1 MKLRKL
7 AVWVPL
13 VVGGAF
19 ASGQAMAAGFALQN
33 QNGAGTGNAFA
44 GAAAAAEDAST
55 VFFNPAGMLL
65 LPQGHNLT
73 VGLTVID
80 RQVDF
85 SDRGTAAVP
94 TFALGRDGG
103 DGGGAAVVPVGYW
116 SYSISPT
123 LAVGIGV
130 GPTFGN
136 KTEFDKDFVGRFSGY
151 FAEIKQINVN
161 PSIAYR
167 VNETVS
173 LGFGI
178 NVAKNETEFRQMAIL
193 GAGTEREAHLKGD
206 DVGIGWNAGALF
218 QIDPATRIG
227 LTYRS
232 KIKFDLEGK
241 QTIPGVL
248 NAKIEA
254 ELETPDTASLALH
267 RQVNERW
274 ELLADLTWT
283 GWSSIEEIRVEGGT
297 APVLDYNFKDTW
309 RVGLGAGYRV
319 NDKWKLRFGVAW
331 DEAPVRSAAD
341 RTMTLPD
348 SDRTWLAVGAR
359 YTLNRNASVDL
370 GYAHIFFKDAPTE
383 RVAAI
388 PTALGGTQTI
398 HGKFEVSADLF
409 SVQYNHNF

>member
-7 AVWVPL
+7 AVWIPL
-13 VVGGAF
+13 VASGAF
-19 ASGQAMAAGFALQN
+19 VSGHAMAAGFALQN

-65 LPQGHNLT
+65 LPQGHNVT
-73 VGLTVID
+73 VAATVLD
-80 RQVDF
+80 RSVDF
-85 SDRGTAAVP
+85 TNRGTTAVP
-94 TFALGRDGG
+94 TFALGNDGG
-103 DGGGAAVVPVGYW
+103 DGGGMSVIPVGYW
-116 SYSISPT
+116 SYSISPS
-123 LAVGIGV
+123 LAVGVGV

-136 KTEFDKDFVGRFSGY
+136 KTEFDENFIGRFSGY

-167 VNETVS
+167 VNDVVS

-178 NVAKNETEFRQMAIL
+178 NFAKNETEFRQMAIL
-193 GAGTEREAHLKGD
+193 GAGIQREAHLKGD
-206 DVGIGWNAGALF
+206 DTAMGWNAGALF
-218 QIDPATRIG
+218 QVSPSTRLG
-227 LTYRS
+227 VTYRS

-248 NAKIEA
+248 DADIEA
-254 ELETPDTASLALH
+254 ELETPDSASFALH
-267 RQVNERW
+267 HQINDKW
-274 ELLADLTWT
+274 DLLADLTWT
-283 GWSSIEEIRVEGGT
+283 GWSSIDQIRVEGGT
-297 APVLDYNFKDTW
+297 NPVLDYNFKDTW
-309 RVGLGAGYRV
+309 RVGVGAGYQM

-348 SDRTWLAVGAR
+348 SDRTWLALGAR
-359 YTLNRNASVDL
+359 YTLNKNASIDI

-383 RVAAI
+383 RVATI
-388 PTALGGTQTI
+388 PAGLGGTQTI
-398 HGKFEVSADLF
+398 RGKFEVSADLF